1 MRRVDTGPRP
11 IASHL
16 RPSDGTFARRRG
28 LPGDTFI
35 RPQRGGDRRGVARIV
50 FLLLAVIA
58 ACWPLLAPGR
68 GSSAPATTA
77 LEWPHELDGRP
88 LRPQALGPVEQRFAA
103 RFPGAIGRFDDGRR
117 VVILRHVAAPT
128 RMLHPATD
136 CFRGLGYRIADERL
150 ERTADATL
158 QRCFVAERAGTRLR
172 VCETIRD
179 ADGRVYTDA
188 SSWFWAA
195 ALARS
200 RGPWLATTSA
210 EVT

>member
-11 IASHL
+11 IVDHL
-16 RPSDGTFARRRG
+16 RASD
-28 LPGDTFI
+28 DTFV
-35 RPQRGGDRRGVARIV
+35 RPRHRRDRRAAARV
-50 FLLLAVIA
+50 WFVLLAVVA
-58 ACWPLLAPGR
+58 AAWPLLAPGHA
-68 GSSAPATTA
+68 SSPPAAAA
-77 LEWPHELDGRP
+77 LEWPRELDGRP
-88 LRPQALGPVEQRFAA
+88 LRPLALGPVEQRFAA

-117 VVILRHVAAPT
+117 VVILRHVTAPT
-128 RMLHPATD
+128 RMLHPAAD
-136 CFRGLGYRIADERL
+136 CFRGLGYRIADEQL

-200 RGPWLATTSA
+200 RGPWLATTTA
-210 EVT
+210 EAT

>member
-1 MRRVDTGPRP
+1 M
-11 IASHL
+11 L
-16 RPSDGTFARRRG
+16 
-28 LPGDTFI
+28 
-35 RPQRGGDRRGVARIV
+35 
-50 FLLLAVIA
+50 FLLLVVVA
-58 ACWPLLAPGR
+58 ASWPLLGPGR
-68 GSSAPATTA
+68 ASPPVNAAA
-77 LEWPHELDGRP
+77 LEWPRELDGRP

-117 VVILRHVAAPT
+117 VVILRHVTAPT
-128 RMLHPATD
+128 RMLHPAAD

-158 QRCFVAERAGTRLR
+158 QRCFVAARAGTRLR

-200 RGPWLATTSA
+200 RGPWLATTTA
-210 EVT
+210 EAT

>member
-11 IASHL
+11 IVSHL
-16 RPSDGTFARRRG
+16 RVPDR
-28 LPGDTFI
+28 D
-35 RPQRGGDRRGVARIV
+35 RGGLVRVL
-50 FLLLAVIA
+50 FLLLAVVA
-58 ACWPLLAPGR
+58 AAWPLLAPGR
-68 GSSAPATTA
+68 ASPPAAAAA
-77 LEWPHELDGRP
+77 LEWPRELDGRP

-117 VVILRHVAAPT
+117 VVILRHVTAPT
-128 RMLHPATD
+128 RMLHPAAD

-150 ERTADATL
+150 ERTAGATL
-158 QRCFVAERAGTRLR
+158 QRCFVAERAGARLR

-200 RGPWLATTSA
+200 RGPWLATTIA
-210 EVT
+210 EAT

>member
-11 IASHL
+11 IVSHL
-16 RPSDGTFARRRG
+16 R
-28 LPGDTFI
+28 LPGDTFVR
-35 RPQRGGDRRGVARIV
+35 RPQGRDRRAAVRIA
-50 FLLLAVIA
+50 FLLLVVVA
-58 ACWPLLAPGR
+58 AAWPAFGPGR
-68 GSSAPATTA
+68 TSPPVGAAA
-77 LEWPHELDGRP
+77 LEWPRELDGRP

-117 VVILRHVAAPT
+117 VVILRHVTAPT

-158 QRCFVAERAGTRLR
+158 QRCFVAEREGTRLR

-200 RGPWLATTSA
+200 RGPWLATTTA
-210 EVT
+210 EAT

>member
-11 IASHL
+11 IVRHL
-16 RPSDGTFARRRG
+16 RLPDDTFVRRR
-28 LPGDTFI
+28 
-35 RPQRGGDRRGVARIV
+35 RRRDRRAAIRVV
-50 FLLLAVIA
+50 FLLLAVVA
-58 ACWPLLAPGR
+58 ASWPLLAPG
-68 GSSAPATTA
+68 SAPAGA
-77 LEWPHELDGRP
+77 GAAAHEWPRELAGRP

-117 VVILRHVAAPT
+117 VVILRHVVEPT
-128 RMLHPATD
+128 RMLHPAAD

-150 ERTADATL
+150 ERTTDDRL
-158 QRCFVAERAGTRLR
+158 QRCFHAERGGTRLR
-172 VCETIRD
+172 VCEQIRD

-200 RGPWLATTSA
+200 RGPWLATTTA
-210 EVT
+210 EAT